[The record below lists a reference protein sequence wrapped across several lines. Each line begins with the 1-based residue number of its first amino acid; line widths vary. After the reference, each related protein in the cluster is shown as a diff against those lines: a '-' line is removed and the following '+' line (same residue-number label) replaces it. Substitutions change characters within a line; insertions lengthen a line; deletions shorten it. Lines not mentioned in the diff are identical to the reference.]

1 MTLFLPNVPILHNKT
16 SPYSGLAL
24 LINNS
29 CFSNEIYLEL
39 LSYFPDEI
47 FEIDKKWILEPE
59 YFGVLWVPSVIDLD
73 RKDRLV
79 HDQLDGN
86 WP

>member
-1 MTLFLPNVPILHNKT
+1 MPILHNKI

-29 CFSNEIYLEL
+29 CSSNEIYLGL

-47 FEIDKKWILEPE
+47 FEIDKKGIPEPK
-59 YFGVLWVPSVIDLD
+59 YFGVL
-73 RKDRLV
+73 
-79 HDQLDGN
+79 
-86 WP
+86 